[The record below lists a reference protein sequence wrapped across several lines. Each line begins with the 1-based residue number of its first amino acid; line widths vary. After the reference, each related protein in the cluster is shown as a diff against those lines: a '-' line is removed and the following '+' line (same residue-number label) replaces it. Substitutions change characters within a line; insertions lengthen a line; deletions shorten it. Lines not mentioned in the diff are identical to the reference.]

1 MNRTELIKKLQAG
14 GAVFSR
20 HGAKH
25 DWWTNYE
32 KGVSQAVPRHNEI
45 KNPTAWAIIK
55 KLTYWNN

>member
-1 MNRTELIKKLQAG
+1 MKRVELIKKLQMA
-14 GAVFSR
+14 GAVITR

-45 KNPTAWAIIK
+45 KEPTARAIIK
-55 KLTYWNN
+55 NLS